1 MEKQLTRLTER
12 VESMDFKSQLV
23 TTGWFVRVDTGPN
36 IIQCL
41 RYDLGDKSDCTLT
54 KIVGGTKTEGGQP
67 ERRATTQTHQP
78 AVRRGQEDLWKV

>member
-78 AVRRGQEDLWKV
+78 AGKWGQEDLWKV